1 MKRQWLLLEIAI
13 GFVLAYYLITTSF
26 SGDRKFEELA
36 LGTET
41 VTYNA
46 VDERGKPI
54 HIQRSNA
61 EEGNVLMSVWRERG
75 SKPVILFFGNSQTHS
90 INQQKAGEVNFIE
103 LLYRN
108 RLDKRDDIICI
119 SLPNAGLQ
127 EFYLVYQYWKRLLPI
142 KAVVLPIFMDDLRED
157 GIRDIFFTEL
167 VKIKFQ
173 LADTS
178 EQIVR
183 KINQELQS
191 YWPANSNDKSLAGSN
206 LTVLDET
213 LQEKSEKYLN
223 QRLDEKSTAWMNRPN
238 VRGDFFNWLYRLRNT
253 VFRIKA
259 STIRKMIP
267 QRYELNMQALKLLVE
282 DCVSERKKSILYI
295 PPIRSDATLPYDEND
310 YNNFKKQV
318 KELSEKMGPLV
329 YFRNYEGIVPAELWG
344 YKAATNLQ
352 SDREIDYMHFQY
364 RGHQIMADSLQL
376 ILNQAIYSHG
386 F

>member
-1 MKRQWLLLEIAI
+1 
-13 GFVLAYYLITTSF
+13 
-26 SGDRKFEELA
+26 
-36 LGTET
+36 
-41 VTYNA
+41 
-46 VDERGKPI
+46 
-54 HIQRSNA
+54 
-61 EEGNVLMSVWRERG
+61 
-75 SKPVILFFGNSQTHS
+75 
-90 INQQKAGEVNFIE
+90 
-103 LLYRN
+103 
-108 RLDKRDDIICI
+108 
-119 SLPNAGLQ
+119 
-127 EFYLVYQYWKRLLPI
+127 
-142 KAVVLPIFMDDLRED
+142 
-157 GIRDIFFTEL
+157 
-167 VKIKFQ
+167 
-173 LADTS
+173 
-178 EQIVR
+178 
-183 KINQELQS
+183 
-191 YWPANSNDKSLAGSN
+191 
-206 LTVLDET
+206 
-213 LQEKSEKYLN
+213 
-223 QRLDEKSTAWMNRPN
+223 MNRPN